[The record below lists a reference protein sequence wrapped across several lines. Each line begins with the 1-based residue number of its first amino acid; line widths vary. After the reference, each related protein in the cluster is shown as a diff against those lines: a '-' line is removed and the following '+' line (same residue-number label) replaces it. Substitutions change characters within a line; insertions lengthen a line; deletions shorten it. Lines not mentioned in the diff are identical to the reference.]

1 MKSKISLFFLIFFNI
16 SILAQSDLKI
26 ISSDQRSILLEFVPV
41 YTDTSIKIIDG
52 HSFYSFDF
60 YNSYLPISDNPGV
73 PIQRER
79 RFNLGVPD
87 ENGNTIEILSTE
99 SIERTGELLP
109 YPKMMKDGNFNIS
122 KYEKSNEYSSFK
134 SEFELVSF
142 GDFGLVR
149 DLPVQTFII
158 RPVQFDPSINKIKIY
173 KRILMRINFTAAVN
187 NQPVNDDLLSFS
199 VMNFN
204 NAKFWVKR
212 NTKLKKEI
220 INSVLSTGKWVR
232 FETPTEGIY
241 KIDYNSLSSFGIDPS
256 TVDPRTIK
264 IYNNGGKVLPELNTT
279 TRPIDL
285 IENAIFISGESD
297 GKFDAS
303 DYILFYGRGT
313 SFWDFDQT
321 ANELIRQI
329 NPYSAQNFFW
339 ITSGG
344 NNGKRMI
351 SRSSESADANLIVN
365 NTPAFILYED
375 NKINLGKSGR
385 EFFGDDFTPT
395 VNSRTYTNK
404 LDHRDNSLPV
414 NYKFRFI
421 NGTSVP
427 FTLSLQE
434 NTSSIFNDIISG
446 HDDYYKVGYSE
457 INFADFSSALTDDRS
472 VLKFQTT
479 FSNSSSVGYLDY
491 FEIEYTRF
499 LKPVDDHLLFLSP
512 KTDGIV
518 EYDLSGFASTNIKVY
533 DVSDFS
539 NTKIITNPSMLS
551 GGEFRFKAAENS
563 VSNSRYFAVGNDKF
577 LTPINPVEAANSN
590 VHGIESGAK
599 YIIITSKEFLD
610 AANRLKDYRQ
620 NEAEIP
626 ISTIV
631 VDIQEIFNEF
641 SGGLFDPTAM
651 RDFLKYAYDNWTIK
665 PEYVLFF
672 GAGTY
677 DYKNIESFGSNFI
690 PTYQTVESLALIYSY
705 TTDDYFC
712 RISGTDLVV
721 DLGFGRITVHN
732 STEAN
737 NVVDKI
743 IYYETQS
750 EKGPW
755 RNNITMIADDEK
767 TSTTYEGSEH
777 TAPSETLATTIIP
790 QSFDIHKIYS
800 TTYADVIT
808 GAGRRKPDVNKAI
821 IDAINEGTL
830 LVNYIGHG
838 SPDVWAHEFIFEKNV
853 TIPQLKNDKYFFMS
867 AATCDFGYYDI
878 PNSVSAAEEML
889 LMPEAG
895 EIGAFT
901 SSRLVY
907 SGLNHALSYQLF
919 RDLLL
924 AARDSLNLNVPL
936 GKALF
941 ETKQLYYGVN
951 DQKYHI
957 FGDPLLRLRVPEY
970 PAMIDTI
977 NGSSLT
983 TAVQIKALGDVN
995 LSGKILDDNGNLW
1008 SDFNGEGIL
1017 TVFDSE
1023 RSVLLEKM
1031 STISNPVYMKVQGG
1045 VIFKGRVSVVNGEFE
1060 SSFVVPKD
1068 ISYEN
1073 KNGKIVFYFLNS
1085 NSDGLGYTNQII
1097 VGGTDTTKSN
1107 DGAGPEIEIYFDDTS
1122 FRNAYLVTPNS
1133 KLIVKLSDETGLN
1146 TTGTGVGHNLEGI
1159 LNDDKNN
1166 PLNLT
1171 NYFTGDLD
1179 ADGKSGEI
1187 NYQFSDLAQ
1196 GEYKI
1201 QVKAWDVFNNF
1212 SDEITYFSVVSGDE
1226 LVISDIYN
1234 YPNPF
1239 SSNTTFT
1246 FQQNLNSPIDVKI
1259 KIYTVAGR
1267 LIKQIEQNAINEKY
1281 VTIDWDGR
1289 DEDGDILANGVYLYK
1304 IIVKTINGDFNK
1316 SVLGK
1321 IAVIK

>member
-1 MKSKISLFFLIFFNI
+1 MKSKISLFFLIFFNL

-26 ISSDQRSILLEFVPV
+26 ISSDQRSILLEFIPF
-41 YTDTSIKIIDG
+41 YTDTSLKTVDTQ
-52 HSFYSFDF
+52 SFYSFDF
-60 YNSYLPISDNPGV
+60 SNSYLPISEKPGL

-87 ENGNTIEILSTE
+87 ESGNTVEILTTE
-99 SIERTGELLP
+99 SIERTGQILP
-109 YPKMMKDGNFNIS
+109 YPKTVKDGDFNTFN
-122 KYEKSNEYSSFK
+122 YEKSSEYSSFK
-134 SEFELVSF
+134 TEFALVSF

-158 RPVQFDPSINKIKIY
+158 RPVQFDASTNKIKIY
-173 KRILMRINFTAAVN
+173 KRILFRVNFTAQRFN
-187 NQPVNDDLLSFS
+187 NPVSDDLLESAVINYNS
-199 VMNFN
+199 
-204 NAKFWVKR
+204 ARYWVNRKTQL
-212 NTKLKKEI
+212 NKEI

-241 KIDYNSLSSFGIDPS
+241 KIDYNSLSSFGIDPA

-279 TRPIDL
+279 TRPVDL
-285 IENAIFISGESD
+285 IENSIFVSGESD
-297 GKFDAS
+297 GKFDAG

-313 SFWDFDQT
+313 TFWDFDQT
-321 ANELIRQI
+321 ANNLVRQSS
-329 NPYSAQNFFW
+329 PYSAQNYFW

-344 NNGKRMI
+344 INGKRMI
-351 SRSSESADANLIVN
+351 SKSSESANANLVVN
-365 NTPAFILYED
+365 NSPAFILYED
-375 NKINLGKSGR
+375 DKINIGKTGR
-385 EFFGDDFTPT
+385 EFFGDDFNPA

-404 LDHRDNSLPV
+404 LDQRDNTLPV
-414 NYKFRFI
+414 NYKFRFV
-421 NGTSVP
+421 NGTPVP
-427 FTLSLQE
+427 LTLSVQE
-434 NTSSIFNDIISG
+434 NSSSIFTDIISG
-446 HDDYYKVGYSE
+446 HNDYYKVGNSE
-457 INFADFSSALTDDRS
+457 INFASFNGALTDDRS
-472 VLKFQTT
+472 VLKLQTT
-479 FSNSSSVGYLDY
+479 FSNSSGLGYLDY
-491 FEIEYTRF
+491 FEIQYTRL
-499 LKPVDDHLLFLSP
+499 LKPIDDHLLFFSP
-512 KTDGIV
+512 QSAGIV

-533 DVSDFS
+533 DVTDFS
-539 NTKIITNPSMLS
+539 NAKIITNPSMLS
-551 GGEFRFKAAENS
+551 GGEFRFKSQESNS
-563 VSNSRYFAVGNDKF
+563 NVSRYFAVGNDNF
-577 LTPINPVEAANSN
+577 LTPINPIETANSN
-590 VHGIESGAK
+590 VHGIEPGAK
-599 YIIITSKEFLD
+599 YIIITAKEFLD

-620 NEAEIP
+620 NDAEIP

-677 DYKNIESFGSNFI
+677 DYKNIEGFGGNFI
-690 PTYQTVESLALIYSY
+690 PTYQTQESLDLIYSY

-712 RISGTDLVV
+712 RVSGIDSIVEF
-721 DLGFGRITVHN
+721 GFGRITAHN

-737 NVVDKI
+737 TAVDKT

-767 TSTTYEGSEH
+767 TSTNYEGSEH
-777 TAPSETLATTIIP
+777 TAPSETLSNTIIP

-800 TTYADVIT
+800 TTYNDVIT

-821 IDAINEGTL
+821 IDAMNEGTL
-830 LVNYIGHG
+830 IVNYIGHG

-889 LMPEAG
+889 LMPDAG

-907 SGLNHALSYQLF
+907 SGLNHTLSYKF
-919 RDLLL
+919 FTELLL
-924 AARDSLNLNVPL
+924 AERDSLNLNVPL

-941 ETKQLYYGVN
+941 ETKQSYYGVN

-977 NGSSLT
+977 NGSGLT
-983 TAVQIKALGDVN
+983 TAVQIKALGDVK
-995 LSGKILDDNGNLW
+995 LSGKILNDNGNLW

-1031 STISNPVYMKVQGG
+1031 STISNPFFMKVQGG
-1045 VIFKGRVSVVNGEFE
+1045 VIFKGRISVVNGEFYA
-1060 SSFVVPKD
+1060 SFVVPKD

-1107 DGAGPEIEIYFDDTS
+1107 DGAGPQIEIYFDDTS

-1212 SDEITYFSVVSGDE
+1212 SDETTFFSVVSGDE

-1304 IIVKTINGDFNK
+1304 LIVKTVNGDFNK